1 MLKND
6 PLYSLALNP
15 SINLLSPAGNK
26 NKIDEIYNSEGGY
39 LMTMQVI
46 AAHQT
51 GVNEDDQFPKSR
63 RSSINESIEL
73 DDDT

>member
-1 MLKND
+1 
-6 PLYSLALNP
+6 
-15 SINLLSPAGNK
+15 
-26 NKIDEIYNSEGGY
+26 
-39 LMTMQVI
+39 MTMQVL